1 VVAAVLRGGGAVER
15 EERKGGVRETQGDVL
30 ILYRAEEEREQ
41 ARKAVAARSV
51 ALAPLMSAGSV
62 HSGFG
67 GEEGVRRRW
76 VSGAV
81 T

>member
-51 ALAPLMSAGSV
+51 APAPLMPAGSV
-62 HSGFG
+62 HGGFG

-81 T
+81 P